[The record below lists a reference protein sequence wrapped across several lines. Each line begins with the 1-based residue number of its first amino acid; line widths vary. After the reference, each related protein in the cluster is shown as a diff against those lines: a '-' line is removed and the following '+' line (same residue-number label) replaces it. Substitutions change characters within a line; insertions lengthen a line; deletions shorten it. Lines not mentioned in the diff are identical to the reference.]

1 MDNLLEIKNLNKAI
15 GSLKLTDINLTL
27 EPGYIMGLIGRNGA
41 GKTSLIKT
49 ILRLY
54 QKDSGEVFIN
64 GHSMDTQERQAKDDI
79 GFVLDESPFED
90 NLTVETNGKM
100 CIRDRPMPDAL
111 YPPNGAPS
119 GIALYV
125 FTHIRPVSI
134 ARDTRMAL
142 LMSRVHTAPPRP

>member
-1 MDNLLEIKNLNKAI
+1 MDNLLEIKNLNKTI

-64 GHSMDTQERQAKDDI
+64 GHSMDTQE
-79 GFVLDESPFED
+79 
-90 NLTVETNGKM
+90 
-100 CIRDRPMPDAL
+100 
-111 YPPNGAPS
+111 
-119 GIALYV
+119 
-125 FTHIRPVSI
+125 PVSYTHLPHLP
-134 ARDTRMAL
+134 AHLTEPAL
-142 LMSRVHTAPPRP
+142 HSRTSPLQVLCICRKEPGCHTPSLVSAVQAIPC

>member
-1 MDNLLEIKNLNKAI
+1 MDNLLEIKNLNKTI

-64 GHSMDTQERQAKDDI
+64 GHSMDTQERRAKDDI

-90 NLTVETNGKM
+90 NLTVETNGKSFGSLYSRYDHALFLKF
-100 CIRDRPMPDAL
+100 CSRFEISPGRRPGNFPKDRRPGFSWPLHSPMMQ
-111 YPPNGAPS
+111 S
-119 GIALYV
+119 
-125 FTHIRPVSI
+125 FS
-134 ARDTRMAL
+134 
-142 LMSRVHTAPPRP
+142 

>member
-79 GFVLDESPFED
+79 GFVLDESPF
-90 NLTVETNGKM
+90 
-100 CIRDRPMPDAL
+100 
-111 YPPNGAPS
+111 
-119 GIALYV
+119 
-125 FTHIRPVSI
+125 
-134 ARDTRMAL
+134 
-142 LMSRVHTAPPRP
+142 